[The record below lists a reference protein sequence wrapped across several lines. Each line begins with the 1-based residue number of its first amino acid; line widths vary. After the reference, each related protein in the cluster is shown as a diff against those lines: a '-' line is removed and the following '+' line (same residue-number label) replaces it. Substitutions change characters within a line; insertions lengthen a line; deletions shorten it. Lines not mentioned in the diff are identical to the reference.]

1 MLVYT
6 LKRAAGEVC
15 FGPGESIDLP
25 DSLVESMLAAGA
37 VKIIKPASPQPV
49 IDQQASKKTRAK
61 AKVNDGPEANG

>member
-25 DSLVESMLAAGA
+25 DSMVEGLLAAGA
-37 VKIIKPASPQPV
+37 VRIIRPTSPQAV
-49 IDQQASKKTRAK
+49 GDQHLVKKPNAK
-61 AKVNDGPEANG
+61 AKVNNGADSDG